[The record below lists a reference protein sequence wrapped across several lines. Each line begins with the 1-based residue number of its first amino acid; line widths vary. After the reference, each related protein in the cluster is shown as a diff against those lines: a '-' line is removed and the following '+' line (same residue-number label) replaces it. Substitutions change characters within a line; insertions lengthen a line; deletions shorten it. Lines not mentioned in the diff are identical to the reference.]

1 MATTDD
7 MLSDL
12 LARNASLFAT
22 LEARQAAEIMLLA
35 GTVDDPNSFNEAGGK
50 VAPLGYYPIVNVN
63 GQTMYFPCQARLKA
77 IALGGANAAV
87 LEGLVAQV
95 GGKLTAVDNAVTSV
109 NAAGE
114 EARTATAGALD
125 AKGKT
130 EQAIGRAQAVVDA
143 STTILAAVP
152 ATQSARDIAVA
163 AVGSIANVLVANDR
177 FYYDGRQ
184 VALATVDTTF
194 SPDRVVLLDGVVVS
208 FEPPP
213 ASTAYATSAGT
224 SDKSNKADYATSAG
238 SAGSAGTAAAIVGPG
253 GSVSG
258 LDRFYLDG
266 RHVATATVDDNLAAL
281 TVTWL
286 DGSTDAATATTA
298 GPSPIDAS
306 GGLLTTPDRYYL
318 DGKFVIEAVVDG
330 DLVVA
335 SATLL
340 DGAGLAGGGTPIAPV
355 ITLPPVVCIGD
366 SLTAAGYGNVIAAST
381 GRSVAILAIGGQT
394 SRHIVGRMSAVAYR
408 LTLDNNRIVAG
419 SNNVSA
425 INGAAIIGM
434 ASARTSN
441 VQFLSTGS
449 TPAEYSATG
458 WLGSV
463 HGKLTR
469 TATGGPAS
477 APASVAEFYSFLPD
491 VGSVLPVTC
500 PPQTPFVVDYDM
512 DDRTHV
518 LWVGRNNYDD
528 PVQVLADTDAAVRR
542 IGHNRIVLMPPPN
555 GNYPS
560 ERASAADPSG
570 YNKFRTI
577 ENGLSEKYPR
587 FYLPLRRLL
596 IDKALPA
603 LGITPTDQDLIDI
616 ADDTVP
622 ASLRIDGVHHTTAT
636 RGFIA
641 AEVNACLVRRGI

>member
-1 MATTDD
+1 MLTDD
-7 MLSDL
+7 QLFEL
-12 LARNASLFAT
+12 LGKNAELFAAY
-22 LEARQAAEIMLLA
+22 EEWANAQIMLLA
-35 GTVDDPNSFNEAGGK
+35 GTVDDPNSFNQAGGK
-50 VAPLGYYPIVNVN
+50 TGALGYYPVVNVS
-63 GQTMYFPCQARLKA
+63 GQTIYVPCQARLMA
-77 IALGGANAAV
+77 IALGGENA
-87 LEGLVAQV
+87 EGFELLLAQV
-95 GGKLTAVDNAVTSV
+95 TGKLADVDAAIGATRA
-109 NAAGE
+109 AAGHADE
-114 EARTATAGALD
+114 RGAYAGNQGDFAK
-125 AKGKT
+125 AKG
-130 EQAIGRAQAVVDA
+130 EAAQGVVDA
-143 STTILAAVP
+143 SANILAAVP
-152 ATQSARDIAVA
+152 VTQLARDTAVA
-163 AVGSIANVLVANDR
+163 AVGSISNVLVANDR
-177 FYYDGRQ
+177 YYYDGRQ
-184 VALATVDTTF
+184 AALATVDIALV
-194 SPDRVVLLDGVVVS
+194 PDRVVLLDGAVVS
-208 FEPPP
+208 FDPPP
-213 ASTAYATSAGT
+213 ASTAYATTSGS
-224 SDKSNKADYATSAG
+224 SDKATKADFATSAG
-238 SAGSAGTAAAIVGPG
+238 SAASAGTAASIAGPG
-253 GSVSG
+253 GSISG
-258 LDRFYLDG
+258 LDRYYLDG
-266 RHVATATVDDNLAAL
+266 RHVATATVDDNLAAIS
-281 TVTWL
+281 VTWL
-286 DGSTDAATATTA
+286 DGSTDAPSSAS
-298 GPSPIDAS
+298 GPLPVDVT

-318 DGKFVIEAVVDG
+318 DGKFVIEAVVDTE
-330 DLVVA
+330 LVVA
-335 SATLL
+335 SATML

-355 ITLPPVVCIGD
+355 VSLPPIVCAGD

-381 GRSVAILAIGGQT
+381 GRSVTIVAIGGQT
-394 SRHIVGRMSAVAYR
+394 SRHIVGRISAVAYR

-477 APASVAEFYSFLPD
+477 APASTAEFYNFVPD
-491 VGSVLPVTC
+491 AGSILPVTC

-518 LWVGRNNYDD
+518 LWLGRNNYDD
-528 PVQVLADTDAAVRR
+528 PTQVLADTDAAVRR
-542 IGHNRIVLMPPPN
+542 IGHNRIVIMPPPN

-577 ENGLSEKYPR
+577 ENGLAEKYPR
-587 FYLPLRRLL
+587 FYLPIRRLL

-622 ASLRIDGVHHTTAT
+622 ASIRIDGVHHTQAA

-641 AEVNACLVRRGI
+641 AEVNAYLVRRGI